1 MYYCIDMNI
10 NLRTV
15 SKNSDVNQY
24 HEYQHYFPPLN
35 LFTYDNMNFFYKQTP
50 EQEGILEGGGT
61 VFLFD
66 GLQIAH
72 IIGELCADIWKVCRK
87 SGCPTQ

>member
-1 MYYCIDMNI
+1 MN
-10 NLRTV
+10 V
-15 SKNSDVNQY
+15 G
-24 HEYQHYFPPLN
+24 
-35 LFTYDNMNFFYKQTP
+35 

-72 IIGELCADIWKVCRK
+72 IIGNLDV
-87 SGCPTQ
+87 STQVPHHYGNLQAII

>member
-1 MYYCIDMNI
+1 MVWL
-10 NLRTV
+10 NLRSEDTGGV
-15 SKNSDVNQY
+15 YSRWGSG
-24 HEYQHYFPPLN
+24 LN
-35 LFTYDNMNFFYKQTP
+35 LDFTYWMSGKDS

>member
-1 MYYCIDMNI
+1 MVHS
-10 NLRTV
+10 LGA
-15 SKNSDVNQY
+15 
-24 HEYQHYFPPLN
+24 
-35 LFTYDNMNFFYKQTP
+35 

-72 IIGELCADIWKVCRK
+72 IIGELCADIWKAPHHY
-87 SGCPTQ
+87 GNLQAII